1 MLKIKTLGGKYYID
15 IEKYIEFI
23 ADIKP
28 NERLTN
34 SAITETYGESM
45 DGEDGEMN
53 LMSKEI
59 VETKGTG
66 GGNEFFHNIRFTLLG
81 NLLDS
86 LTKGYTPDGELCS
99 VSDTEELTMEQKF
112 AFNTLTK
119 YGIIVLENE

>member
-1 MLKIKTLGGKYYID
+1 MLTINMLGGKYYID
-15 IEKYIEFI
+15 IEKYVEFI

-45 DGEDGEMN
+45 EGEEGEMN

-66 GGNEFFHNIRFTLLG
+66 GGNEFFHNIRFTLIG
-81 NLLDS
+81 NLVDS
-86 LTKGYTPDGELCS
+86 LTKGYTADGELCDIRDS
-99 VSDTEELTMEQKF
+99 EELTMEQKF

-119 YGIIVLENE
+119 YGILVKEE